1 MAALSSSSAAANR
14 SRSCAPSPLHLGCQH
29 LKQRGSSPPCEK
41 SGLECRKSA
50 TARRSSKRIGAVSR
64 VYFDTSYIAKFYFN
78 EPESPRVRE
87 LVRKAGVIHSSLWA
101 LAEFHAVLHRRM
113 REGAS
118 SPRDV
123 RELAVRFSEHIG
135 DGLWNLAPV
144 TEALLRRTSA
154 LMVSAPRDLFVRS
167 ADAVHLT
174 TAHEIGERAVWT
186 NDRHMLAAAS
196 YFGVT
201 GQSV

>member
-1 MAALSSSSAAANR
+1 
-14 SRSCAPSPLHLGCQH
+14 
-29 LKQRGSSPPCEK
+29 
-41 SGLECRKSA
+41 
-50 TARRSSKRIGAVSR
+50 

-78 EPESPRVRE
+78 EPESPRVRD
-87 LVRKAGVIHSSLWA
+87 LVRKADAIHSSLWA
-101 LAEFHAVLHRRM
+101 LAEFHAVLHRRL

-118 SPRDV
+118 SLRDA
-123 RELAVRFSEHIG
+123 RELALRFSEHIEA
-135 DGLWNLAPV
+135 GLWNLIPV
-144 TEALLRRTSA
+144 NEALLRRTSA
-154 LMVSAPRDLFVRS
+154 LMVSGPSNLFIRT

>member
-1 MAALSSSSAAANR
+1 
-14 SRSCAPSPLHLGCQH
+14 
-29 LKQRGSSPPCEK
+29 
-41 SGLECRKSA
+41 
-50 TARRSSKRIGAVSR
+50 

-87 LVRKAGVIHSSLWA
+87 LVRKADAIHSSLWA
-101 LAEFHAVLHRRM
+101 LAEFHAVLHRRI
-113 REGAS
+113 REGGS
-118 SPRDV
+118 SARDG
-123 RELAVRFSEHIG
+123 RQLALRFSEHIE
-135 DGLWNLAPV
+135 DGFWTLIPV

-154 LMVSAPRDLFVRS
+154 LILAGPRDLFIRT
-167 ADAVHLT
+167 ADAVHLA
-174 TAHEIGERAVWT
+174 TAHEIGEPIVWT

>member
-1 MAALSSSSAAANR
+1 
-14 SRSCAPSPLHLGCQH
+14 
-29 LKQRGSSPPCEK
+29 
-41 SGLECRKSA
+41 
-50 TARRSSKRIGAVSR
+50 

-118 SPRDV
+118 SPRDG
-123 RELAVRFSEHIG
+123 RELAVRFSEHIV

-154 LMVSAPRDLFVRS
+154 LMVSGPRDLFIRT